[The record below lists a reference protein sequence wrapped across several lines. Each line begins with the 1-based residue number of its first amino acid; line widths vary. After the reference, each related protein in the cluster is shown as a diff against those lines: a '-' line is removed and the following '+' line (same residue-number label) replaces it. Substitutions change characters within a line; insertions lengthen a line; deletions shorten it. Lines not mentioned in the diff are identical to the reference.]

1 MLFSCAFLVPF
12 LVSVFASLCFLRLCF
27 THEHSCVRKLLHRID
42 FSETPGASFG
52 PVVCVCVFFFCFS
65 GAVLV
70 IFCCFS
76 GAFLVLFAGTSF
88 DPLLHCPAAWA
99 LLFPVLLLIRFC
111 FFLAPCLAPVSFWCC
126 WSRRMVFQQSS
137 PQLFRFYGGV
147 AIGVQQQEQATAVAA
162 MRSETILRLES
173 CL

>member
-1 MLFSCAFLVPF
+1 ML
-12 LVSVFASLCFLRLCF
+12 FASLLHARTLLREKIAPPDRFFRNTWCKF
-27 THEHSCVRKLLHRID
+27 WSSCV
-42 FSETPGASFG
+42 F
-52 PVVCVCVFFFCFS
+52 FS

-111 FFLAPCLAPVSFWCC
+111 FFLAPCLARLCFILV
-126 WSRRMVFQQSS
+126 
-137 PQLFRFYGGV
+137 LL
-147 AIGVQQQEQATAVAA
+147 VQTHGLPAVK
-162 MRSETILRLES
+162 STTLPILRWGCDWCSTAGAGNSGCSHEK
-173 CL
+173 

>member
-1 MLFSCAFLVPF
+1 ML
-12 LVSVFASLCFLRLCF
+12 FASLLHAR
-27 THEHSCVRKLLHRID
+27 THSCVRKLLHRID

-52 PVVCVCVFFFCFS
+52 PVVFFFWCFS

-111 FFLAPCLAPVSFWCC
+111 FFLAPCLARLCFILV
-126 WSRRMVFQQSS
+126 
-137 PQLFRFYGGV
+137 LL
-147 AIGVQQQEQATAVAA
+147 VQTHGLPAVK
-162 MRSETILRLES
+162 STTLPILRRGCDWCSTAGAGNSGCSHEK
-173 CL
+173 